1 MLNIIHESHL
11 GIAKCKARART
22 VIYWPGMSIDIE
34 RLISKCDVCLTHR
47 SKNRKEPMQPHPIPG
62 RPLQKLGSDILEYKR
77 KNFLVVVDYHSKYI
91 ETCQMGEKTASSVI
105 KHMKPILARHGI
117 PEEIV
122 ADNMP
127 YNSTEFQQFAKDWGF
142 KVTTTSPTYPQSN
155 GMCEKAVQTV
165 KKILKKATDPYIG
178 LLEYRN
184 TPVTGMSYT
193 PTQLLMSRIARTKIP
208 TCPKLLKPAIATDAS
223 RQLQRNKDTQKHYYN
238 KGSRTLPPLKP
249 QDHVRVRQGKQWTPA
264 VVTAYAS
271 TPRSYIVRTQ
281 DGQTYR
287 RNRRDLLKPK
297 QPRETADQ
305 TQDDIVPIYQP
316 CRNGP

>member
-1 MLNIIHESHL
+1 
-11 GIAKCKARART
+11 
-22 VIYWPGMSIDIE
+22 
-34 RLISKCDVCLTHR
+34 
-47 SKNRKEPMQPHPIPG
+47 
-62 RPLQKLGSDILEYKR
+62 
-77 KNFLVVVDYHSKYI
+77 
-91 ETCQMGEKTASSVI
+91 MGEKTASCVI
-105 KHMKPILARHGI
+105 KHRKPILARHGI

-127 YNSTEFQQFAKDWGF
+127 YNSTGFHQFAKDCRGF

-155 GMCEKAVQTV
+155 GMSEKAVQTV
-165 KKILKKATDPYIG
+165 KKILKKVTDPYIG

-208 TCPKLLKPAIATDAS
+208 TCPKLLKPRIAIDAS
-223 RQLQRNKDTQKHYYN
+223 RQLRRNKDKQKHYYD
-238 KGSRTLPPLKP
+238 KGSRTLPP
-249 QDHVRVRQGKQWTPA
+249 QDRVRVRQGKQWTPA
-264 VVTAYAS
+264 IITAYAS

-297 QPRETADQ
+297 QPRETTDQ
-305 TQDDIVPIYQP
+305 TQDDIVPIYQQ
-316 CRNGP
+316 CRNGA

>member
-47 SKNRKEPMQPHPIPG
+47 SKNCKEPMQPHPIPG